1 MVMGF
6 SGPIHQV
13 GPTEIIGIN
22 DAEVAAS
29 EYSNT
34 VDFTMDPRANGNGVS
49 GEILSIGMVSGESGS
64 GDPQKPA
71 FDLYIFDEDPNTSAG
86 DSVLAAEAAE
96 HNTLVAVVPFSS
108 ADWFS
113 DTVGG
118 FCYRQIA
125 VPFQVVTKLY
135 VVMRPAAGSTA
146 INSSTGDDEFL
157 KVTFWYRRD
166 S

>member
-49 GEILSIGMVSGESGS
+49 GEILSIGMVSIGS
-64 GDPQKPA
+64 TVQQPA
-71 FDLYIFDEDPNTSAG
+71 FDLYIFDEDPDVSAG
-86 DSVLAAEAAE
+86 DSALVADAVE
-96 HNTLVAVVPFSS
+96 HLTLVAVVPFSS

-113 DTVGG
+113 DASGG

-146 INSSTGDDEFL
+146 INNSEGDNESF

>member
-13 GPTEIIGIN
+13 GPTEIIGAD

-49 GEILSIGMVSGESGS
+49 GEILSIGMVSIGS
-64 GDPQKPA
+64 TVQQPA
-71 FDLYIFDEDPNTSAG
+71 FDLYIFDEDPDVSAG
-86 DSVLAAEAAE
+86 DSALVADAVE
-96 HNTLVAVVPFSS
+96 HLTLVAVVPFSS

-113 DTVGG
+113 DASGG

-146 INSSTGDDEFL
+146 INSSGGDDESF

>member
-49 GEILSIGMVSGESGS
+49 GEILSIGMVSIGS
-64 GDPQKPA
+64 TVQQPA
-71 FDLYIFDEDPNTSAG
+71 FDLYIFDEDPDVSAG
-86 DSVLAAEAAE
+86 DSALVADAVE
-96 HNTLVAVVPFSS
+96 HLTLVAVVPFSS

-113 DTVGG
+113 DASGG

-146 INSSTGDDEFL
+146 INNSGGDDESF

>member
-49 GEILSIGMVSGESGS
+49 GEILSIGMVSIGS
-64 GDPQKPA
+64 TVQQPA

>member
-13 GPTEIIGIN
+13 GPTEIIGAD

-49 GEILSIGMVSGESGS
+49 GEILSIGMVSIGS
-64 GDPQKPA
+64 TVQQPA
-71 FDLYIFDEDPNTSAG
+71 FDLYIFDEDPDVSAG
-86 DSVLAAEAAE
+86 DSALVADAVE
-96 HNTLVAVVPFSS
+96 HLTLVAVVPFSS

-113 DTVGG
+113 DASGG

-146 INSSTGDDEFL
+146 INNSGGDDESF